1 MRISLETGVDFQTIT
16 KASYVTNCSYRHGL
30 CAISKHLQA
39 YLQCLCA
46 DKSKS
51 SSFSHRCLTNYK
63 KPKTQL
69 LSGRSTLLAGEVIT
83 GGAGLRNQIL
93 PGQQDASE
101 LTDIQTFICPLHL
114 SELPF
119 FQLKH

>member
-1 MRISLETGVDFQTIT
+1 MRISLETGMDFQTIT
-16 KASYVTNCSYRHGL
+16 KASYVTNCCYRHGL

-39 YLQCLCA
+39 YLLCLCA

-51 SSFSHRCLTNYK
+51 SSFSHQCLTNYK

-83 GGAGLRNQIL
+83 GGTGLRNQIL
-93 PGQQDASE
+93 PGQQEANK
-101 LTDIQTFICPLHL
+101 LADIQTFICPLPQM
-114 SELPF
+114 PF
-119 FQLKH
+119 FQSKH